1 MDTPAPSKERE
12 SNGFKIQRSNLRKI
26 AELKQKL
33 KALEKTTST
42 NTDKSTN
49 KERESTSTTKNKDTT
64 TDTTTTTK
72 NKDDTKKKN
81 PYEKRKPLNEKEKK
95 FVSDLWYKGDGNFS
109 GRDTFFQKLT
119 RIYDKQGTPQN
130 DRISRRRLWM
140 WLRDQEV
147 NQIHRAITKNSI
159 QIKPILAKSR
169 FERCQIDL
177 VIKGTDSVQTHKAIL
192 TCVDVGTR
200 MAFTRVLK
208 GTKQKDTIV
217 AMKSILDEAF
227 NLLND
232 NDKQTRA
239 KRPETKKSK
248 TWSVVASDNGSEFGT
263 EFTAFLN
270 DNHIKHVKG
279 VANKSTS
286 QAMVE
291 RYNRTLQSSM
301 QKEITA
307 TGAKWYDDGF
317 VAKHTSML
325 NSTTNRNL
333 RLRKD
338 GEKTYTIYT
347 PKELFE
353 EDRAVIEQMF
363 KNKLSSLGK
372 ANKSY
377 AHEADIELGQTVRIV
392 LRAKRK
398 KALVKGFTPNWS
410 TELYSVYKIKR
421 PKDEQVK
428 PYLYF
433 VKLKS
438 SGRVVN
444 EPFTIQD
451 IQVVHGSVDKPPS
464 NIQVKRSVGTKTRS
478 KMSKEEETTAKE
490 QTSPVSANRKA
501 VASKPKN
508 DSTTEE
514 APASNTSKD
523 GYVGRQV
530 QSFIDY
536 QNKEY
541 RIEGDVVA
549 EQRRKKGARRVMY
562 YKIKWGSRHSSKY
575 DYREHEW
582 ITKTEL
588 MRILRE

>member
-49 KERESTSTTKNKDTT
+49 KERESTSTTKNKNTT

-232 NDKQTRA
+232 KDKQTRA

-248 TWSVVASDNGSEFGT
+248 TW
-263 EFTAFLN
+263 
-270 DNHIKHVKG
+270 
-279 VANKSTS
+279 
-286 QAMVE
+286 
-291 RYNRTLQSSM
+291 
-301 QKEITA
+301 
-307 TGAKWYDDGF
+307 
-317 VAKHTSML
+317 
-325 NSTTNRNL
+325 
-333 RLRKD
+333 
-338 GEKTYTIYT
+338 
-347 PKELFE
+347 
-353 EDRAVIEQMF
+353 
-363 KNKLSSLGK
+363 
-372 ANKSY
+372 
-377 AHEADIELGQTVRIV
+377 
-392 LRAKRK
+392 
-398 KALVKGFTPNWS
+398 
-410 TELYSVYKIKR
+410 
-421 PKDEQVK
+421 
-428 PYLYF
+428 
-433 VKLKS
+433 
-438 SGRVVN
+438 
-444 EPFTIQD
+444 
-451 IQVVHGSVDKPPS
+451 
-464 NIQVKRSVGTKTRS
+464 
-478 KMSKEEETTAKE
+478 
-490 QTSPVSANRKA
+490 
-501 VASKPKN
+501 
-508 DSTTEE
+508 
-514 APASNTSKD
+514 
-523 GYVGRQV
+523 
-530 QSFIDY
+530 
-536 QNKEY
+536 
-541 RIEGDVVA
+541 
-549 EQRRKKGARRVMY
+549 
-562 YKIKWGSRHSSKY
+562 
-575 DYREHEW
+575 
-582 ITKTEL
+582 
-588 MRILRE
+588 